1 MEHFENKCCKIGWKY
16 YGKQKDREDLIF
28 MIPYS
33 EQEKFSQFTPS
44 PKQDPELDYFF
55 SHAYHD
61 MRFFLKAITKSNRVT
76 FTYFGDIQ
84 KNLFYISDNMKETFG
99 FDSNLVEDLLNKWRD
114 RIFGDPWKEL
124 YDRDRKALIS
134 EKRETHD
141 LRYQV
146 QDKDGKVFWI
156 RCYGS
161 LQWDEAR
168 EKPLFFAGRIAKQ
181 DDRFTVD
188 PITNFPAED
197 TLHLRLHSLKDRG
210 ARCMTVGFSLNN
222 ISQINAVHGRNM
234 GDRLI
239 AMISEN
245 LVSELIG
252 QISFYRLPG
261 IRCMALVEE
270 TNHRSKEEI
279 IQQIRAIIRKG
290 YESMGFVV
298 NNPCVFAVMQ
308 FPQPDTDPQ
317 DFTENMISLLKLA
330 ADDPKQ
336 DFVEYTEQNVEQVQA
351 ISNMQMVLT
360 QDVLDGMQNFRAVI
374 QPVVDCKTG
383 RIVAGETL
391 LRWHYNGRDVSPAV
405 FVPVL
410 EKDRMIHIAGRWIME
425 QAVKACSE
433 IVKYIPDFYLTVNIS
448 LQQLFDEELL
458 SFIPYVLQKYH
469 VDGKHLVFEMTES
482 SMDREP
488 ARLRKL
494 IDVSH
499 SLGVRLA
506 LDDFGTGYSSIR
518 VLLQYNTNIIKLDRS
533 LLLEMS
539 QSEDKSNFICSIV
552 YACHQFGKKVCVE
565 GVETEQQREL
575 VKNAECDMI
584 QGFYFYRPT
593 ELSEVYKLAIRQ
605 HEEGC

>member
-1 MEHFENKCCKIGWKY
+1 
-16 YGKQKDREDLIF
+16 

-33 EQEKFSQFTPS
+33 EQERFSQFVPA
-44 PKQDPELDYFF
+44 PQKDDELDYFF

-61 MRFFLKAITKSNRVT
+61 MRFFLKAITKCNRVT
-76 FTYFGDIQ
+76 FTYFGDMQ

-99 FDSNLVEDLLNKWRD
+99 FDSNLVTDLMNKWRD
-114 RIFGDPWKEL
+114 RICGEKWKEM
-124 YDRDRKALIS
+124 YDRDRRDLLA

-161 LQWDEAR
+161 LQWDEKK

-181 DDRFTVD
+181 DDRFSVD
-188 PITNFPAED
+188 PVTNFPTED
-197 TLHLRLHSLKDRG
+197 TLKYRLKNMPKNGPERL
-210 ARCMTVGFSLNN
+210 AIGFSLNN
-222 ISQINAVHGRNM
+222 ISQINAVHGRSM

-239 AMISEN
+239 EQVAEN
-245 LVSELIG
+245 LTNELNG
-252 QISFYRLPG
+252 KMTFYRLSG
-261 IRCMALVEE
+261 IRCLALVEDGVFE
-270 TNHRSKEEI
+270 SKEELIREIRQI
-279 IQQIRAIIRKG
+279 IVKD
-290 YESMGFVV
+290 YESLGFVV
-298 NNPCVFAVMQ
+298 NNPCFFAVMK
-308 FPQPDTDPQ
+308 FPQLGVTVE
-317 DFTENMISLLKLA
+317 DFSENVISLLKLA
-330 ADDPKQ
+330 SDEPKLQ
-336 DFVEYTEQNVEQVQA
+336 FMEFSEQNVEQVQA

-360 QDVLDGMQNFRAVI
+360 QNVLDGMENFRAVI
-374 QPVVDCKTG
+374 QPVVDCQTG
-383 RIVAGETL
+383 RVVAGETL
-391 LRWHYNGRDVSPAV
+391 MRWNYGGKDISPAV

-410 EKDRMIHIAGRWIME
+410 EKDRMIHLAGRWIME

-433 IVKYIPDFYLTVNIS
+433 IVQYIPEFYLTVNIS
-448 LQQLFDEELL
+448 LQQLYDEELL
-458 SFIPYVLQKYH
+458 SFIPAVLKKYN

-499 SLGVRLA
+499 DLGVRLA

-533 LLLEMS
+533 LLLEMTQS
-539 QSEDKSNFICSIV
+539 QDKSNFICSIV
-552 YACHQFGKKVCVE
+552 FACHQFGKKVCVE
-565 GVETEQQREL
+565 GVETEQQRQL
-575 VKNAECDMI
+575 VKDAQCDMI

-593 ELSEVYKLAIRQ
+593 ELQDVFEIARKQ
-605 HEEGC
+605 HEEELAAL

>member
-1 MEHFENKCCKIGWKY
+1 
-16 YGKQKDREDLIF
+16 

-33 EQEKFSQFTPS
+33 EQERFSQFIPE
-44 PKQDPELDYFF
+44 PQEDAELDYFF

-61 MRFFLKAITKSNRVT
+61 MRFFLKAVTKNNRVT

-84 KNLFYISDNMKETFG
+84 RNLFYISDNMKETFG
-99 FDSNLVEDLLNKWRD
+99 FDSNLVVGLLDKWRD
-114 RIFGDPWKEL
+114 RIYGDKWKAMF
-124 YDRDRKALIS
+124 DRDRRDLMA

-156 RCYGS
+156 RCHGS
-161 LQWDEAR
+161 MQWDKDKQR
-168 EKPLFFAGRIAKQ
+168 PLFFAGRIAKQ

-188 PITNFPAED
+188 PVTGFPTED
-197 TLHLRLHSLKDRG
+197 TLTYRLKNMHLDGKNRL
-210 ARCMTVGFSLNN
+210 AIGFSLNN
-222 ISQINAVHGRNM
+222 VSQINAVHGRSM

-239 AMISEN
+239 EQIAEN
-245 LVSELIG
+245 LTNELNG
-252 QISFYRLPG
+252 KMTFYRLSG
-261 IRCMALVEE
+261 IRCLALVEQGV
-270 TNHRSKEEI
+270 TDSKEELIEEIRRI
-279 IQQIRAIIRKG
+279 ILKG
-290 YESMGFVV
+290 YETFGFVV
-298 NNPCVFAVMQ
+298 NNPCFFAVMK
-308 FPQPDTDPQ
+308 FPQLGVTID
-317 DFTENMISLLKLA
+317 DFTENVISLLKLA
-330 ADDPKQ
+330 ANEPKLKYME
-336 DFVEYTEQNVEQVQA
+336 FSEQNVEQVQA

-360 QDVLDGMQNFRAVI
+360 QNVLDGMENFRAVI
-374 QPVVDCKTG
+374 QPVVDCQTG
-383 RIVAGETL
+383 RVVAGETL
-391 LRWHYNGRDVSPAV
+391 MRWHYNGRDVSPGV
-405 FVPVL
+405 FIPVL
-410 EKDRMIHIAGRWIME
+410 EKDRMIHLAGRWIME

-433 IVKYIPDFYLTVNIS
+433 IIQFIPEFYLTVNIS

-458 SFIPYVLQKYH
+458 GFIPAVLKKYN

-499 SLGVRLA
+499 DLGVRLA

-533 LLLEMS
+533 LLLEMTQS
-539 QSEDKSNFICSIV
+539 QEKSNFISSIV

-565 GVETEQQREL
+565 GVETEQQRQL
-575 VKNAECDMI
+575 VRDAECDMI

-593 ELSEVYKLAIRQ
+593 ELKDVFEIARKQ
-605 HEEGC
+605 HEADLAAVN